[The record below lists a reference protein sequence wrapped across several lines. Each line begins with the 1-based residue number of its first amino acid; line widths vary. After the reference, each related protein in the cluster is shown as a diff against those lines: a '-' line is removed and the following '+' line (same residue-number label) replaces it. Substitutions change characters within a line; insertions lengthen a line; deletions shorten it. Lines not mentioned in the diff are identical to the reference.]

1 MAPGCPPATGKTRT
15 RVRANHAVN
24 HVERASE
31 RASERTS
38 ELPTCALS
46 KAAWNCALLEMV
58 YTYVWWDV
66 LRR

>member
-31 RASERTS
+31 RAN

>member
-1 MAPGCPPATGKTRT
+1 MAPGCLPATGKTRT
-15 RVRANHAVN
+15 RGAGQPCSQPC
-24 HVERASE
+24 RASE
-31 RASERTS
+31 RAS